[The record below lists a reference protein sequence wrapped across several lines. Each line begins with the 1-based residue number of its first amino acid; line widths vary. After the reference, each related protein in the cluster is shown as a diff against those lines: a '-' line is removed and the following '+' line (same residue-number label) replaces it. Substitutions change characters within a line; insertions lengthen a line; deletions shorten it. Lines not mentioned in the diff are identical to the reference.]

1 MFTHL
6 RLHTEFSITDGT
18 CRIEEIVEAAQAD
31 RQSALAITDLNNLFA
46 AVKFYAACRRAGIKP
61 ILGSEI
67 CIFYPGLDSTTSDS
81 YRLLLLVKN
90 DTGYFN
96 LSKLLTLLWTEQ
108 NGKSQPGV
116 EWSDVVKHS
125 EGLILLSG
133 AQHGPIG
140 QTLKAGNFHK
150 AQDITLEMAAVF
162 KDNFYIELQR
172 CGRADDET
180 YVASALELASNL
192 QLPVVATHAIQYL
205 KPEDF
210 EAHEARVCI
219 SHGEILGNSKRLR
232 RFTREQFFQTT
243 TQMVELFQD
252 VPSAITNSYEISKR
266 CNLSL
271 TLGKP
276 QLPAFPTPII
286 EGKSTPVDIHF
297 RKLAF
302 QGLENRL
309 AVLYPHQ
316 AELELN
322 KQKYI
327 DRLEFEIETILKMG
341 FPGYFLIV
349 SDFINW
355 AKQNGCPV
363 GPGRGSGAGS
373 LVAFSLNI
381 TDLDP
386 LKYSLLFERFLNPE
400 RVSMPDFDIDFCQSN
415 RDRVIDYVKNQ
426 YGREAVSQIV
436 TFGTMA
442 ARAAIRDV
450 GRTLDMSY
458 SFCEGLSKLIPNK
471 PGQPMTIALAMEQE
485 PILAQRYKQEDEVK
499 ILINLAQKLEG
510 LTRNIGMHAGG
521 VLIAPGQL
529 TDFCPLYQ
537 QPGSPAAVSQF
548 DKDDVESIG
557 LVKFDFLGL
566 ATLTILEQAK
576 NFIVSRYPEHK
587 HFSYESIALDDQAT
601 YELFS
606 KGKTEAV
613 FQFESRGMQAM
624 LKDAKPSRL
633 EDLIVLNALFRPG
646 PMSLIPSFV
655 ARKHGREEV
664 IYPHP
669 LAEGILSETYGIM
682 VYQEQV
688 MQIAQVLGGYSLGG
702 ADLLRR
708 AMGKKKADEMALHRS
723 VFREGAAKNSISTAQ
738 ADGIFDLM
746 EEFAGYGFNKSHAA
760 AYSLLAYHTAWIK
773 VHFTAEFFSANMT
786 VEMDDTDKL
795 KILYDDAVEMGV
807 NFELPD
813 INSGEYGFV
822 PVSSSCIRY
831 GLGAIKGTGQSAI
844 ESICETRLKSGA
856 YQSLFDFCS
865 RVDRNKVNKRTLEA
879 LIKAGA
885 FDKIWSHRS
894 ELLAS
899 VSLALE
905 FANSLENHLNQ
916 SGLFDSADEHGSST
930 QEPELIT
937 QAEWGVREKLTQE
950 KSALGFHLSGHLFDE
965 VESEIKV
972 FIKSRLSEITESR
985 DPQWICGIARSER
998 TINTARGKLN
1008 IFLLN
1013 DGSTSVEITCDDL
1026 VFNKYKNLIKEDLL
1040 VIASVKVQNDRRNAG
1055 VRMSLIEAMDL
1066 PTARCHFGKYLKISM
1081 TETTFDVVE
1090 FFKRQEHQKATTL
1103 SSTTPT
1109 IANLLG
1115 VRLAI
1120 QLNQGEVELQL
1131 GGKAKIY
1138 PSEENL
1144 ANLKL
1149 NIRATDSRIIY
1160 E

>member
-18 CRIEEIVEAAQAD
+18 CRIDEIVEAARAD
-31 RQSALAITDLNNLFA
+31 KQSALAITDLNNLFA
-46 AVKFYAACRRAGIKP
+46 TVKFYTDCRKAGIKP
-61 ILGSEI
+61 IIGSEI
-67 CIFYPGLDSTTSDS
+67 YVFFQGLDTTSEPC
-81 YRLLLLVKN
+81 RLLLLAKN
-90 DTGYFN
+90 EIGYFN
-96 LSKLLTLLWTEQ
+96 LSNILTLLWTDQ
-108 NGKSQPGV
+108 TAKTQPSID
-116 EWSDVVKHS
+116 WSDVVKFS
-125 EGLILLSG
+125 DGLILLSG
-133 AQHGPIG
+133 AQSGPIG
-140 QTLKAGNFHK
+140 QALKAGNSHK
-150 AQDITLEMAAVF
+150 TQELALEMASAF
-162 KDNFYIELQR
+162 KDSFYIELQR
-172 CGRADDET
+172 CGRVDDET
-180 YVASALELASNL
+180 YISSALELASNL

-205 KPEDF
+205 TADDY

-243 TQMVELFQD
+243 AQMVELFHD
-252 VPSAITNSYEISKR
+252 VPSAIANSYEIAKR

-276 QLPAFPTPII
+276 QLPAFPTPIVD
-286 EGKSTPVDIHF
+286 GKSTPVDIYF
-297 RKLAF
+297 RELAF
-302 QGLENRL
+302 QGLDDRL
-309 AVLYPHQ
+309 AVLYPNQ
-316 AELELN
+316 AELDLN
-322 KQKYI
+322 KPKYI
-327 DRLEFEIETILKMG
+327 ERLEFEIVTILKMG

-355 AKQNGCPV
+355 AKKNGCPV

-386 LKYSLLFERFLNPE
+386 LKYNLLFERFLNPE
-400 RVSMPDFDIDFCQSN
+400 RVSMPDFDIDFCQLN

-426 YGREAVSQIV
+426 YGRDAVSQIV

-485 PILAQRYKQEDEVK
+485 PILAQRFKQEDEVK

-521 VLIAPGQL
+521 VLIAPGKL

-576 NFIVSRYPEHK
+576 NFIVSRYPEHQY
-587 HFSYESIALDDQAT
+587 FSYESIALDDQAT

-669 LAEGILSETYGIM
+669 LAEPILSETYGIM

-723 VFREGAAKNSISTAQ
+723 VFREGAAKNNISTAQ
-738 ADGIFDLM
+738 ADAIFDLM

-773 VHFTAEFFSANMT
+773 VHFPAEFFSANMT

-795 KILYDDAVEMGV
+795 KILYDDAVAMGV
-807 NFELPD
+807 SFEMPD
-813 INSGEYGFV
+813 INSGVYGFV
-822 PVSSSCIRY
+822 PVSNSRIQY

-844 ESICETRLKSGA
+844 ESIAETRENSGSFK
-856 YQSLFDFCS
+856 SLFDFCS
-865 RVDRNKVNKRTLEA
+865 RIDRNKVNKRTLEA

-885 FDKIWSHRS
+885 FDKISTSRS
-894 ELLAS
+894 ALLAS
-899 VSLALE
+899 VNLALE
-905 FANSLENHLNQ
+905 FAASQEQHLHQ
-916 SGLFDSADEHGSST
+916 TGLFDSADEHGSST

-937 QAEWGVREKLTQE
+937 QPEWGVREKLTHE

-965 VESEIKV
+965 VESEIQI
-972 FIKSRLSEITESR
+972 FIKTRLSEIAESR
-985 DPQWICGIARSER
+985 DSQWIAGIVRSER
-998 TINTARGKLN
+998 TINTSRGKLN
-1008 IFLLN
+1008 IFLLD
-1013 DGSTSVEITCDDL
+1013 DGTGSIEITCDDL
-1026 VFNKYKNLIKEDLL
+1026 IFSKYKNLIKEDQL
-1040 VIASVKVQNDRRNAG
+1040 VVANVKVQNDRRNG
-1055 VRMSLIEAMDL
+1055 NLRISLIEAMDL
-1066 PTARCHFGKYLKISM
+1066 PSARCHFGKYLKISVTQTS
-1081 TETTFDVVE
+1081 TELFD
-1090 FFKRQEHQKATTL
+1090 FFKLQENQKITM
-1103 SSTTPT
+1103 STSPVSNHL
-1109 IANLLG
+1109 AVRFLL
-1115 VRLAI
+1115 
-1120 QLNQGEVELQL
+1120 QLNRGEVELQL

-1138 PSEENL
+1138 PSDEVL
-1144 ANLKL
+1144 ASLRL
-1149 NIRATDSRIIY
+1149 NTRANDSRIVY

>member
-18 CRIEEIVEAAQAD
+18 CRIDEIVEAASAD
-31 RQSALAITDLNNLFA
+31 KQSALAITDLNNLFA
-46 AVKFYAACRRAGIKP
+46 TVKFYTACRKTGVKP
-61 ILGSEI
+61 IIGSEI
-67 CIFYPGLDSTTSDS
+67 FVYFQGIDTTSEPC
-81 YRLLLLVKN
+81 RLLLLAKN
-90 DTGYFN
+90 EIGYFN
-96 LSKLLTLLWTEQ
+96 LSNILTLLWTDQ
-108 NGKSQPGV
+108 TAKTQPGV
-116 EWSDVVKHS
+116 DWSEVVKFS
-125 EGLILLSG
+125 DGLILLSG
-133 AQHGPIG
+133 AQNGPIG
-140 QTLKAGNFHK
+140 QAIKAGNSHK
-150 AQDITLEMAAVF
+150 TQEVALEMASAF
-162 KDNFYIELQR
+162 KDSFYIELQR
-172 CGRADDET
+172 CGRVDDEA
-180 YVASALELASNL
+180 YISSALELASNL

-205 KPEDF
+205 TAEDF

-219 SHGEILGNSKRLR
+219 AHGEILGNSKRLR

-243 TQMVELFQD
+243 AQMVELFQD
-252 VPSAITNSYEISKR
+252 VPSAITNSYEIAKR

-276 QLPAFPTPII
+276 QLPAFPTPVVD
-286 EGKSTPVDIHF
+286 GKATPVDIYF
-297 RKLAF
+297 RELAF
-302 QGLENRL
+302 QGLDHRL
-309 AVLYPHQ
+309 AVLYPNQ

-322 KQKYI
+322 KPKYLE
-327 DRLEFEIETILKMG
+327 RLEFEIATILKMG

-355 AKQNGCPV
+355 AKKNGCPV

-373 LVAFSLNI
+373 LVAYSLNI

-386 LKYSLLFERFLNPE
+386 LKYNLLFERFLNPE
-400 RVSMPDFDIDFCQSN
+400 RVSMPDFDIDFCQLN

-426 YGREAVSQIV
+426 YGRDAVSQIV

-576 NFIVSRYPEHK
+576 KFIVSRYPEHQ

-669 LAEGILSETYGIM
+669 LAEPILSETYGIM

-723 VFREGAAKNSISTAQ
+723 IFREGAAKNNISTTQ
-738 ADGIFDLM
+738 ADAIFDLM

-773 VHFTAEFFSANMT
+773 VHFPAEFFSANMT

-795 KILYDDAVEMGV
+795 KILYDDAVAMGV
-807 NFELPD
+807 TFEMPD
-813 INSGEYGFV
+813 INTGVYGFV
-822 PVSSSCIRY
+822 PVSNSRIQY

-844 ESICETRLKSGA
+844 ESIAETRESSGSFK
-856 YQSLFDFCS
+856 SLFDFCS
-865 RVDRNKVNKRTLEA
+865 RIDRNKVNKRTLEA

-885 FDKIWSHRS
+885 FDKISTNRS
-894 ELLAS
+894 ALLAS
-899 VSLALE
+899 VNLALE
-905 FANSLENHLNQ
+905 FASSQEQHLHQ
-916 SGLFDSADEHGSST
+916 TGLFDSADEHGSST
-930 QEPELIT
+930 QEPDLIT
-937 QAEWGVREKLTQE
+937 QTEWGVREKLTHE

-965 VESEIKV
+965 VESEIQI
-972 FIKSRLSEITESR
+972 FIKSRLSDITESR
-985 DPQWICGIARSER
+985 DSQWIAGIVRSER
-998 TINTARGKLN
+998 TINTSRGKLN
-1008 IFLLN
+1008 IFLLD
-1013 DGSTSVEITCDDL
+1013 DGTGSVEITCDDL
-1026 VFNKYKNLIKEDLL
+1026 IFSKYKNLIKEDQL
-1040 VIASVKVQNDRRNAG
+1040 VVVNVKVQNDRRNG
-1055 VRMSLIEAMDL
+1055 NLRINLLEAMDL
-1066 PTARCHFGKYLKISM
+1066 PAARCHFGKYLKISVNQ
-1081 TETTFDVVE
+1081 TSFELFD
-1090 FFKRQEHQKATTL
+1090 FFKVQENQKITMSIPPISNPLA
-1103 SSTTPT
+1103 
-1109 IANLLG
+1109 
-1115 VRLAI
+1115 VRLLL

-1138 PSEENL
+1138 PTDEVL
-1144 ANLKL
+1144 ANLRL
-1149 NIRATDSRIIY
+1149 NTRASDSRIIY